1 MAQYKWR
8 SKSKKWAHPSKI
20 KTKPL
25 ISFDG
30 PTRQSE
36 SRRKKWCDVTK
47 GGPIYS
53 KGGVMVLHFN
63 PRDKWLYKV
72 YTALSQIP
80 RYHNLSITRFITS
93 SLLSGHIN
101 PPENRAL
108 FLPYHVMAYFLFN
121 GMYEYICCIH
131 FSFRTYYDVF
141 ISEKNSKHLQNTNEI
156 SLRQLNDSKVEI
168 SRRQYDRED
177 EEIVFFIE
185 TKLMKMFLL
194 FVKRMSLFWWYIIT
208 ETTRHNCLTY

>member
-1 MAQYKWR
+1 MI
-8 SKSKKWAHPSKI
+8 SDS
-20 KTKPL
+20 TKFTQHYQKYRVITIL
-25 ISFDG
+25 VSQG
-30 PTRQSE
+30 
-36 SRRKKWCDVTK
+36 
-47 GGPIYS
+47 
-53 KGGVMVLHFN
+53 
-63 PRDKWLYKV
+63 
-72 YTALSQIP
+72 LSQVHFSLVI
-80 RYHNLSITRFITS
+80 LTRLRT
-93 SLLSGHIN
+93 G
-101 PPENRAL
+101 AL
-108 FLPYHVMAYFLFN
+108 FLPYDVMAYFLFN
-121 GMYEYICCIH
+121 RMYEYICCIH

-156 SLRQLNDSKVEI
+156 LLRQLNDSKVEI

>member
-8 SKSKKWAHPSKI
+8 SKSKKWAHPNKT

-47 GGPIYS
+47 GGSIYS

-121 GMYEYICCIH
+121 RMYEYICCIH

-141 ISEKNSKHLQNTNEI
+141 ISEKISKHLNTNEI
-156 SLRQLNDSKVEI
+156 LLRQLNDSKVEI

-208 ETTRHNCLTY
+208 ETARHNCLTY

>member
-1 MAQYKWR
+1 
-8 SKSKKWAHPSKI
+8 
-20 KTKPL
+20 
-25 ISFDG
+25 
-30 PTRQSE
+30 
-36 SRRKKWCDVTK
+36 
-47 GGPIYS
+47 
-53 KGGVMVLHFN
+53 MVLHFN

-80 RYHNLSITRFITS
+80 RYRNLSITRFITS

-121 GMYEYICCIH
+121 RMYEYICCIH

-141 ISEKNSKHLQNTNEI
+141 ISEKISKHLNTNEI
-156 SLRQLNDSKVEI
+156 LLRQLNDSKVEI

-208 ETTRHNCLTY
+208 ETARHNCLTY